1 MSLHYVSSFLSICR
15 LKLVSVDL
23 LLNCV
28 VLVLQRS
35 EELLEEVILSRTL
48 NCLRGDGD
56 VYNSC
61 TTFIETI
68 EYVFHLICSKG
79 FP

>member
-1 MSLHYVSSFLSICR
+1 VSA
-15 LKLVSVDL
+15 DL
-23 LLNCV
+23 LLIYV

-48 NCLRGDGD
+48 NCLRGDAGD

-79 FP
+79 FPYCNYLGYYRK

>member
-1 MSLHYVSSFLSICR
+1 
-15 LKLVSVDL
+15 VSVDL
-23 LLNCV
+23 LLNYV

-48 NCLRGDGD
+48 NCLRGDDGD

-79 FP
+79 FPYCNYLGSYRKKDCKI